1 MIREEVKKELVD
13 YFKNIKNVKIE
24 ELANNA
30 SRIRIEEGVINRVFY
45 LDANCLVFLFYIKTD
60 YFSMSNTITN
70 SFLYSQI
77 QQVVKIENGVR
88 FLLEDVTLI
97 SIEF

>member
-30 SRIRIEEGVINRVFY
+30 SRIKIEEGVINRIFY
-45 LDANCLVFLFYIKTD
+45 LDAVCLVFLFYIKTD
-60 YFSMSNTITN
+60 YYSMSKTITN

-77 QQVVKIENGVR
+77 QQVEKIKNGVR
-88 FLLEDVTLI
+88 FVLEDRTLI